1 MLPFG
6 TLANNVSRCKLS
18 NNPTK
23 NRAKHLTSATKPR
36 VLSRLES
43 KLDAKLSCFPLQLG
57 MEATLS
63 WGCVLYNGQGPFL
76 IGNLLRKTF
85 LDWSYTHPESWC
97 VIPQAHFPYVAS
109 STCLEAVIML
119 RAGCVWAKKCK
130 CHRRLFVIHHLK
142 KISQAKK
149 ELNNHTIHWQCC

>member
-23 NRAKHLTSATKPR
+23 NRAKHLTSAAKPR

-63 WGCVLYNGQGPFL
+63 WWLRSLQRPGTLPNWKPVEKNILRLKLHSPRVMVCNTSSSFPVRSILYL
-76 IGNLLRKTF
+76 S
-85 LDWSYTHPESWC
+85 WSCNNAT
-97 VIPQAHFPYVAS
+97 
-109 STCLEAVIML
+109 
-119 RAGCVWAKKCK
+119 
-130 CHRRLFVIHHLK
+130 RRLCMGWKVQMPPETLCHPSSK